1 MVNANLLDAVSA
13 FFCKNRDSDA
23 PFGGLPVV
31 LVGDLFQLPPVVN
44 GQTRHLFEKHYPTS
58 KFFGARLLRDAP
70 YYALELHKAFRQAD
84 QTFVDLLAKLREGVD
99 VADSIA
105 ELNRLCTIT
114 DRPPD
119 QAVWLSSR
127 NKEVDARNWAELRR
141 LPAPSRFYQG
151 KLTGRFRDD
160 RLPSPKRLELRI
172 GAQVMFTKNGG
183 RWVNGTIGVVVGLL
197 DGRVEVRL
205 HETGTVVDVGP
216 VTWEQFD
223 YHLNQQTNDI
233 ERTVV
238 GEYQQIPLMLAW
250 SVTIHKS
257 QGKTID
263 RVHID
268 LGAGAFETGQTYVA
282 LSRCR
287 SLSALTL
294 SRPLRESDVLVDAE
308 SRQFYGKLR
317 ELIRTVPPQAMAQ
330 KMGVAWGN
338 TPAPAPAS
346 RKCLP
351 LANKA

>member
-1 MVNANLLDAVSA
+1 M
-13 FFCKNRDSDA
+13 
-23 PFGGLPVV
+23 
-31 LVGDLFQLPPVVN
+31 
-44 GQTRHLFEKHYPTS
+44 
-58 KFFGARLLRDAP
+58 
-70 YYALELHKAFRQAD
+70 
-84 QTFVDLLAKLREGVD
+84 LAKLREGVD

-119 QAVWLSSR
+119 QAVWLSPR